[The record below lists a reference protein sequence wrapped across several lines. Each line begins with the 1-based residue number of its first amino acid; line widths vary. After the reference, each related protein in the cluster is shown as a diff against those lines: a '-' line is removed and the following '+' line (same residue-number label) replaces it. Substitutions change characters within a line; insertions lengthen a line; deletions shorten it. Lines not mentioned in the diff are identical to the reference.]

1 MSMYNLFYKV
11 FKGTRILV
19 VQILLL
25 LFSNCILAQKS
36 NVDIEDNI
44 RSSLDEFVSA
54 LSELNHSITTT
65 SINSLFGGANY
76 FCINGNIAT
85 FSSFLN
91 NYNSYYGRDNYGD
104 IYWNDCK
111 VNVSNAQGR
120 NVNLSISGGILRKSK
135 MSQET
140 INLNNISSGSTI
152 QARRNPGIQSAPLTA
167 SVDAKTVI
175 SASSYTFYKR
185 ASTTTIIS

>member
-91 NYNSYYGRDNYGD
+91 NYNSYYLKNKQVNHEIIFNKGIVKASNTDNENR
-104 IYWNDCK
+104 WH
-111 VNVSNAQGR
+111 
-120 NVNLSISGGILRKSK
+120 L
-135 MSQET
+135 
-140 INLNNISSGSTI
+140 
-152 QARRNPGIQSAPLTA
+152 
-167 SVDAKTVI
+167 
-175 SASSYTFYKR
+175 
-185 ASTTTIIS
+185 